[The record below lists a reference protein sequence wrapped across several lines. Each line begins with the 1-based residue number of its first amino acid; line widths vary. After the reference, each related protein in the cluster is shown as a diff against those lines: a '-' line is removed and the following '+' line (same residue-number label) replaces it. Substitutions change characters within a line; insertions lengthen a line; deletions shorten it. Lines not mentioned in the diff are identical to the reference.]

1 MSDII
6 IRRKHGKT
14 HAKARAAAEQLAAE
28 LKEEFDLN
36 YAWAGDTLSFKRS
49 GISGELILDSHDVV
63 LTIRLG
69 FPLSAFKSSIERE
82 VHKFF
87 DENFQAG

>member
-14 HAKARAAAEQLAAE
+14 PADARASAEHMASE

-36 YAWAGDTLSFKRS
+36 YAWDGDVLRFKRP
-49 GISGELILDSHDVV
+49 GVTGDLA
-63 LTIRLG
+63 LTGDEVALSIQLG
-69 FPLSAFKSSIERE
+69 FLLRALKPAIERE

-87 DENFQAG
+87 DENFAA